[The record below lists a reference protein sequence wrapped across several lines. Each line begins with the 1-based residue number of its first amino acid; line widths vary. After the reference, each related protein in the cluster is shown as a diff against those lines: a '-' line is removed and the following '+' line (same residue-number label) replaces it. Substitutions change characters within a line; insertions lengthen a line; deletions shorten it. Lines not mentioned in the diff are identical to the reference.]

1 MNETGTA
8 ARAWMNPTEA
18 EQRAETQIL
27 RPSFRL
33 ISGLENTPM
42 LWPTCISL
50 HVAGRHRKSSERLR
64 VKHVRFEG
72 GPIRLKLIP
81 PLLADFTKRTWSL
94 NVKSYSICQPGLGVP
109 I

>member
-33 ISGLENTPM
+33 ISGLENT
-42 LWPTCISL
+42 SL
-50 HVAGRHRKSSERLR
+50 FQYEMSLKAGRISNEK
-64 VKHVRFEG
+64 
-72 GPIRLKLIP
+72 
-81 PLLADFTKRTWSL
+81 
-94 NVKSYSICQPGLGVP
+94 
-109 I
+109 